1 MTGGLLRG
9 SVEDSYADAA
19 ECRVNRGDPR
29 TASND
34 TCIIRYMTPEEAE
47 AMLVEWRTVVRS
59 RNERVRAAL
68 AAGLTK
74 HRISVVSGISR
85 ATIDRLLASGRD
97 EASDVQH

>member
-1 MTGGLLRG
+1 
-9 SVEDSYADAA
+9 
-19 ECRVNRGDPR
+19 
-29 TASND
+29 
-34 TCIIRYMTPEEAE
+34 MTPEEAE
-47 AMLVEWRTVVRS
+47 RMLIEWTTVTRS

-85 ATIDRLLASGRD
+85 ATIDRLLVSARD